1 MANFKNIDVESWDP
15 ALLFM
20 PPEEKEEEKEEE
32 IVDEGNNEIEGVT
45 VAPGTTEPTSP
56 NIETAVDVG
65 DATVAAIEPSDDADK
80 AQANIQKSIVA
91 INKIQNQRGNV
102 VEPSG
107 EDQFMDFINLKKTD
121 PNLTVSD
128 YVDQEYTAS
137 LLEAENEKTQQEANA
152 IALEHVESNLPNNE
166 AVDFNDQDSLDNFVQ
181 KTFDNMF
188 ENDAALKEIVE
199 TIKQENQGI
208 LDEKL
213 LLLQE
218 ELTKYKTY
226 SFPKNYF
233 ESISAALSG
242 RTRPTVD
249 FDEVGFVFTPDVDG
263 VSAEDRIEQLNEEY
277 QTFVNDLIINDP
289 RFQQRIDF
297 LEKGLENAMKPL
309 VTQAN
314 EKAAAE
320 ALEKS
325 KANLRLKRYK
335 AELFGAEPDSI
346 DNLGFGINSV
356 AIVQYLSGSDP
367 DSWVRGLE
375 RFFGYNPYEISDTI
389 VSGLETLSTDK
400 FTQSV
405 LMQDFA
411 RDMDYYNSFT
421 HEGDADT
428 WNNRENKI
436 QHGKANNTYNLYSRK
451 HLLADGDNSLVWYN
465 EKTGEWKP
473 VISNYLEYNEETGE
487 YSMPL
492 YQNPILPGRDNANLK
507 SMTTGYALKQAEKKG
522 FKILK
527 FGEARK
533 LIARDLNKKQ
543 TRILDRAVEL
553 MNKEAEKGLF
563 TQEKFTDFLSNIAS
577 GNIAD
582 AIRYLP
588 KVVLKQVPYMA
599 ANFFSAGLYT
609 MISEG
614 GNIGFDIAQ
623 QRAARALGKEP
634 EKLTGE
640 ELLAWI
646 EANPDEF
653 DTALTGG
660 MTAGG
665 AIAGLER
672 AGIGY
677 IIKSARF
684 GMSAFTQLI
693 KGNIKKALSQSRKV
707 AGNNLKAGFN
717 EALTEGSQTGV
728 EQLALGKF
736 NAMEYVES
744 MGEGFLGGVLLPGLG
759 SVTASTINQVVAV
772 AKNTQLNIRDPKL
785 YKKVNDLFETSRIQ
799 LDNDLKDG
807 TIDEDFYEKQL
818 QKLSNDRNTLLKIP
832 SYFSAE
838 AKSEVFDIYQ
848 ELNNLNQ
855 ELNQMDGDLG
865 LGLTIREEMKVL
877 NDRLAE
883 IMSQEG
889 LNRQISSLNGLVNQ
903 DGNVTMQAF
912 DTKAEADAFIDQ
924 QNETG
929 NWDSKAS
936 KDGAGV
942 ILQNKSTGEQL
953 IIVDKESA
961 AEVRDIA
968 VADHEFLHA
977 LIFQTVKDN
986 PKAQTAMGKSLLNIL
1001 DKMDKDGRMTGLLKE
1016 RYQFYKGQPIE
1027 QQYEEALTFFA
1038 DAIINEEINVDDGI
1052 IDKIGRVIRNL
1063 LQSLPFVNINFK
1075 SDRDVYNFVKDYALR
1090 RRAGK
1095 GLNAAQK
1102 RMLNRAATVGD
1113 QLGQGVSTQIT
1124 DMIESQGG
1132 NLNKALSS
1140 QSGRTAQDLM
1150 LQYQQEGADMD
1161 IDLTQDLIN
1170 QYYNLGLKA
1179 MGYSKE
1185 AGDIQVQDALNF
1197 LNSQFPSVA
1206 KNYTEINAET
1216 GRPQSLSNYIT
1227 RTIGPRGKGFFKT
1240 EIERK
1245 QRTISKEK
1253 LEDKGRQIVD
1263 TDQQVDF
1270 DQRAREDRGR
1280 AKVYP
1285 SSIKVIENNITG
1297 EIRTEQTANI
1307 KDDINRAI
1315 ASGKT
1320 NPKQVAQTIV
1330 EKTKSKEYRAPIKKA
1345 LGRWNSEQ
1353 YNNNIDRLINKAFIK
1368 TLPIAQIKRRFGKL
1382 FNIKE
1387 IDRVPTVKVENG
1399 KRTDFK
1405 KPVYL
1410 IPEVTPQKI
1419 DEIKDY
1425 FKSTEKRHQ
1434 SLMSLIAEGVAVE
1447 QMEEI
1452 KNDTEF
1458 MNDLQGRLE
1467 IKGSNLTADQ
1477 FMDEVIFNL
1486 DKRNLEDKSFDVA
1499 KASNRKT
1506 KVQKITGEPKIDL
1519 SSGSYETNIDKITTA
1534 LNNVEGVPLVPV
1546 TRVEKGQEDKFGVM
1560 YEWTAVIPN
1569 AEGEIDYEGAKTYG
1583 EARNEMVIDLIESF
1597 PPKDRPM
1604 VRQLIYD
1611 MSINQLIVSGE
1622 GGSIKSNRLGNLA
1635 LYGSKSEFNKAIP
1648 KYPNVKNKKGEDIT
1662 TPIIKR
1668 TKYTDGSKKIT
1679 DKIWKTITSENFQA
1693 EQDRK
1698 IPTLFKLIDGLN
1710 KLKGNK
1716 NFPWFIKAL
1725 TASVSNSQKHP
1736 FRHLMPLRNVQIDPT
1751 TGKPFNET
1759 YREEHSF
1766 VANNLGKLI
1775 EYGILSNQLPIV
1787 KDIIEASASQAAI
1800 TEATDNKL
1808 PKSKTSAM
1816 GALFSKIIDGIV
1828 KGERQSAFQGIVSFS
1843 RYMEDGLLN
1852 IGEFWNLKENK
1863 LLVDVLGFDLK
1874 GINNNVDSR
1883 NERTNLINKV
1893 LEDKL
1898 TVPKAQAEL
1907 KAANKVN
1914 AKSSKRVKLNKENLF
1929 DLINE
1934 DGTTEASIEAMS
1946 NADKAAV
1953 QGRKIDKPTKG
1964 ISVFDFDDT
1973 LAFSNSKVIVNKPDG
1988 TTEKITPA
1996 EFAQQS
2002 EVLEREGAT
2011 FDFKEFNKVVKGRK
2025 GPLAD
2030 LALKRQNKFGSG
2042 DIFVLTARPQASAKS
2057 IQKFLKGIGLDI
2069 PLKNITGLENG
2080 SPQAKALW
2088 ILDKAAKG
2096 YNDFYFADDSLANVQ
2111 AVKNIL
2117 DQIDVKS
2124 DVQIAKQSKR
2134 ERIDKD
2140 FNVIIEQQS
2149 GKEWYKTYSR
2159 ARAKVQGARANR
2171 FEFFIPPSAEDFM
2184 GLMYKLLPK
2193 GKDGDRALKWIQD
2206 HLVDPYNKAEQE
2218 IISAQI
2224 SVAND
2229 FNEIR
2234 NSIDNI
2240 PDNLNDQAG
2249 YSNFTFSQALRV
2261 YIWNMQGMDIPGLS
2275 QRDKNAL
2282 VKLIE
2287 DNADMKV
2294 FAEKIAFIQKD
2305 KGYPA
2310 PTNNWVG
2317 GSITGDIIS
2326 SIQKVY
2332 RKEAL
2337 QEWQENV
2344 DIIFSEKNMNK
2355 LEAIYGSNFV
2365 AALKN
2370 ILGRMKRGSN
2380 RPLSDSKQVEN
2391 VMDWLNNSV
2400 GTIMFLNRKSA
2411 LLQLISNVNFINWSD
2426 NNIVAAGKA
2435 FANQKQYWKDVMYL
2449 MNSDYLVQR
2458 RNGMKIN
2465 VAESEIAEASKKGG
2479 MKGVIA
2485 YLLNKGF
2492 IFTRVA
2498 DSLAIATGGATF
2510 YRNRVNSLQK
2520 QVNINTGKLYTK
2532 AEAEAKA
2539 FEDFYKISEE
2549 SQQSSRADRISMQQ
2563 ASGLGRLVLN
2573 FANTPMQYARIMKK
2587 AILDL
2592 KAGRGDWKTNLSK
2605 VLYYGIVQNL
2615 IFSAMQA
2622 AIFTLLFDEEEE
2634 KKDRTMSDKVENIGF
2649 SMVSSLLR
2657 GLGYGGALVDTVIAV
2672 GREINVQRQKK
2683 SPDYKE
2689 AVWNVFDFSPAIDS
2703 KVRKLRS
2710 AADTF
2715 KFNRKEIARRG
2726 FNLENPA
2733 YLALG
2738 QVVSATLNIPLDRA
2752 LRMVMTAKQA
2762 IDSDTY
2768 LWQRVALVLGYT
2780 SWQVGLP
2787 YWGTTST
2794 IANEEKEDEEIQR
2807 KYDNDTRKLKTQGFK
2822 RVPMTRGKP
2831 AGELG
2836 EDYIAV
2842 TRPTGK
2848 VEYWLMPKK

>member
-1 MANFKNIDVESWDP
+1 MSLDFKNINVDPESWDP
-15 ALLFM
+15 ALLFTT
-20 PPEEKEEEKEEE
+20 PPKEEKEEEEEIDEGNVQIGPTALAPGTITPTENNIETNVTAGNTNVTTVSAGDSDPEGDAALQRQLLNIAKMSEQVPEPTEEEEAARDFLTFIGKGLQSMEAVGELAEAAYIEEE
-32 IVDEGNNEIEGVT
+32 IKSQAKRDAADQIE
-45 VAPGTTEPTSP
+45 
-56 NIETAVDVG
+56 
-65 DATVAAIEPSDDADK
+65 
-80 AQANIQKSIVA
+80 
-91 INKIQNQRGNV
+91 
-102 VEPSG
+102 
-107 EDQFMDFINLKKTD
+107 L
-121 PNLTVSD
+121 
-128 YVDQEYTAS
+128 
-137 LLEAENEKTQQEANA
+137 
-152 IALEHVESNLPNNE
+152 NLPDGE
-166 AVDFNDQDSLDNFVQ
+166 PFNFADQDQLDKFVQ
-181 KTFDNMF
+181 KTFDDLF
-188 ENDAALKEIVE
+188 KKDKEIAQIQR
-199 TIKQENQGI
+199 TILEENK
-208 LDEKL
+208 EL
-213 LLLQE
+213 LAAKEE
-218 ELTKYKTY
+218 ELKSALSKYTTY
-226 SFPKNYF
+226 VFPENYF
-233 ESISAALSG
+233 SSLSRPFLGIDIESPEM
-242 RTRPTVD
+242 T
-249 FDEVGFVFTPDVDG
+249 FTPDQDK
-263 VSAEDRIEQLNEEY
+263 IEKEVLLLNEQY
-277 QTFVNDLIINDP
+277 AAFVNDLILNDP
-289 RFQQRIDF
+289 RFIDRIGYIEGGIAAS
-297 LEKGLENAMKPL
+297 LNPL
-309 VTQAN
+309 IEDAQKKQAI
-314 EKAAAE
+314 
-320 ALEKS
+320 
-325 KANLRLKRYK
+325 ANVRVKRWE
-335 AELFGAEPDSI
+335 AELFGAERGSI
-346 DNLGFGINSV
+346 DDLGFGLNTV
-356 AIVQYLSGSDP
+356 AILNFVSGSDP
-367 DSWVRGLE
+367 DSWVRGIEKL
-375 RFFGYNPYEISDTI
+375 FGFEPFEISDSFY
-389 VSGLETLSTDK
+389 SGLQQLNLDKTSQSLIMNEFQKDYNRLKYMYEGDPRMKLRDGSRLNYLPEGANSWIWVNRKGTAQGQRGHQKKEFNWFPAVFNMHPNGKYIYNHPATALGSTIHPTK
-400 FTQSV
+400 NGANKYAREQGWE
-405 LMQDFA
+405 LMQ
-411 RDMDYYNSFT
+411 
-421 HEGDADT
+421 
-428 WNNRENKI
+428 
-436 QHGKANNTYNLYSRK
+436 
-451 HLLADGDNSLVWYN
+451 
-465 EKTGEWKP
+465 WK
-473 VISNYLEYNEETGE
+473 
-487 YSMPL
+487 
-492 YQNPILPGRDNANLK
+492 D
-507 SMTTGYALKQAEKKG
+507 AEKLIIKDLDD
-522 FKILK
+522 KQK
-527 FGEARK
+527 F
-533 LIARDLNKKQ
+533 
-543 TRILDRAVEL
+543 ILDRHIQL
-553 MNKEAEKGLF
+553 MDREYENGLF
-563 TQEKFTDFLSNIAS
+563 EEEQFTDFLDNILK

-582 AIRYLP
+582 ALRFLP

-599 ANFFSAGLYT
+599 ANYFTAGLYT
-609 MISEG
+609 MALEG
-614 GNIGFDIAQ
+614 GELGFDIAANA
-623 QRAARALGKEP
+623 AAREYGVEP
-634 EKLTGE
+634 NDLTGQQILDWINNNE
-640 ELLAWI
+640 QAYDDALAKG
-646 EANPDEF
+646 
-653 DTALTGG
+653 L
-660 MTAGG
+660 TAGG

-677 IIKSARF
+677 MIKSSKF
-684 GMSAFTQLI
+684 GIGAFSQLL
-693 KGNIKKALSQSRKV
+693 KGNLKKALVQGRSMFTQNIKS
-707 AGNNLKAGFN
+707 GLN
-717 EALTEGSQTGV
+717 ESFTEGLQTGV
-728 EQLALGKF
+728 EQLTLGRF
-736 NAMEYVES
+736 NALEYVNA
-744 MGEGFLGGVLLPGLG
+744 MGEGFLGGVMLPGLG
-759 SVTASTINQVVAV
+759 SITAATTQQVVELAQ
-772 AKNTQLNIRDPKL
+772 NTRLNIKDPEL
-785 YKKVNDLFETSRIQ
+785 YNKVKIVFENGRKK
-799 LDNDLKDG
+799 LDNDYKDG
-807 TIDEDFYEKQL
+807 LIDDSQYEERLK
-818 QKLSNDRNTLLKIP
+818 KLSNDRNTLLKIP
-832 SYFSAE
+832 THFDVE
-838 AKSEVFDIYQ
+838 AKQ
-848 ELNNLNQ
+848 ETFKIIQEISNLRT
-855 ELNQMDGDLG
+855 ELEQIGDKEG
-865 LGLTIREEMKVL
+865 LGKPIAQDIVKL
-877 NDRLAE
+877 NERLAE
-883 IMSQEG
+883 IFTEQG
-889 LNRQISSLNGLVNQ
+889 LNKQIQSIEVEVNA
-903 DGNVTMQAF
+903 DGNVSMQTF
-912 DTKAEADAFIDQ
+912 NTKTEADAFIDQ
-924 QNETG
+924 VNESG

-936 KDGAGV
+936 KDGSGT
-942 ILQNKSTGEQL
+942 ILQNKQTGEQL
-953 IIVDKESA
+953 IIINKETA

-977 LIFQTVKDN
+977 LMFQTVKDN
-986 PKAQTAMGKSLLNIL
+986 PAAATAIGKSLLGYL
-1001 DKMDKDGRMTGLLKE
+1001 EKMDKNGQMTELLQE
-1016 RYQFYKGQPIE
+1016 RYKEYKGLPVE
-1027 QQYEEALTFFA
+1027 QQYEEALNFFA
-1038 DAIINEEINVDDGI
+1038 DAIINEEIQVNDGI
-1052 IDKIGRVIRNL
+1052 IEKIGRVIRNL
-1063 LQSLPFVNINFK
+1063 LQKLPFVNISFK
-1075 SDRDVYNFVKDYALR
+1075 NNKDVYNFVKDYALR

-1095 GLNAAQK
+1095 GLNAAQR
-1102 RMLNRAATVGD
+1102 RMLTRAVNVGD
-1113 QLGQGVSTQIT
+1113 NLGQGVSSQVA
-1124 DMIESQGG
+1124 DMIENQAG
-1132 NLNKALSS
+1132 NLDQAL
-1140 QSGRTAQDLM
+1140 QSKSKRTAQDLM

-1179 MGYSKE
+1179 MGYSRE

-1197 LNSQFPSVA
+1197 LNSEFPSIA
-1206 KNYTEINAET
+1206 RNFSPDS
-1216 GRPQSLSNYIT
+1216 GSLSNYI
-1227 RTIGPRGKGFFKT
+1227 RNTIGQRGKGFFKA

-1245 QRTISKEK
+1245 KRTISKEK

-1263 TDQQVDF
+1263 TDQQADF
-1270 DQRAREDRGR
+1270 DQRAKEDRGR

-1297 EIRTEQTANI
+1297 EIRAEQTTNI

-1387 IDRVPTVKVENG
+1387 IDRVATVKVENG

-1410 IPEVTPQKI
+1410 IPEVTSEKI
-1419 DEIKDY
+1419 NEIKDY
-1425 FKSTEKRHQ
+1425 FKAGEKRHQ
-1434 SLMSLIAEGVAVE
+1434 SLMSLIAEGIAVE
-1447 QMEEI
+1447 QMQEI
-1452 KNDTEF
+1452 KSDRDF

-1477 FMDEVIFNL
+1477 FINEVIFNL

-1499 KASNRKT
+1499 KASTRKS
-1506 KVQKITGEPKIDL
+1506 KVQRITGKPKVDL
-1519 SSGSYETNIDKITTA
+1519 SKGSYETNMDKIDAA
-1534 LNNVEGVPLVPV
+1534 LNNIKGVDKVPV
-1546 TRVEKGQEDKFGVM
+1546 LKTEKGKDDKYGVM
-1560 YEWTAVIPN
+1560 YNWDAIIP
-1569 AEGEIDYEGAKTYG
+1569 GQDISYG
-1583 EARNEMVIDLIESF
+1583 QARNEMVIDLIESF
-1597 PPKDRPM
+1597 PPKDRAM
-1604 VRQLIYD
+1604 VRQIIKD
-1611 MSINQLIVSGE
+1611 MSLNQSVVSGKAGQIE
-1622 GGSIKSNRLGNLA
+1622 GARLGNLG
-1635 LYGSKSEFNKAIP
+1635 LYGNESIFDENIP
-1648 KYPNVKNKKGEDIT
+1648 SYPMTDNST
-1662 TPIIKR
+1662 AIIKR
-1668 TKYTDGSKKIT
+1668 QKYTSKDGFISDKK
-1679 DKIWKTITSENFQA
+1679 WETIKSQEFQA

-1698 IPTLFKLIDGLN
+1698 IPILFKIIDGLN
-1710 KLKGNK
+1710 NLKNNK
-1716 NFPWFIKAL
+1716 NFPWFIKAI
-1725 TASVSNSQKHP
+1725 TASVANTQAHP
-1736 FRHLMPLRNVQIDPT
+1736 FRHLMPLRNVQIDPKT
-1751 TGKPFNET
+1751 NKPFKEP

-1787 KDIIEASASQAAI
+1787 KDIIKASASQAAI
-1800 TEATDNKL
+1800 TVADDNKI
-1808 PKSKTSAM
+1808 PANKSKAM
-1816 GALFSKIIDGIV
+1816 GSLFSTIIDGII
-1828 KGERQSAFQGIVSFS
+1828 KGETMPALQGVVSFA
-1843 RYMEDGLLN
+1843 RYMEDGLID
-1852 IGEFWNLKENK
+1852 IGEFYNLKNKK
-1863 LLVDVLGFDLK
+1863 LLVDVLGFELK
-1874 GINNNVDSR
+1874 GINNNVDAINAR
-1883 NERTNLINKV
+1883 KNLLNKV
-1893 LEDKL
+1893 AEDRL
-1898 TVPKAQAEL
+1898 TIPKAKAEL

-1929 DLINE
+1929 NLINE

-1946 NADKAAV
+1946 NADKAMV
-1953 QGRKIDKPTKG
+1953 EGRKINKPTKG

-1973 LAFSNSKVIVNKPDG
+1973 LAFSNSKVIVTIGNK
-1988 TTEKITPA
+1988 TFKITPA

-2002 EVLEREGAT
+2002 EVLEKEGAT

-2042 DIFVLTARPQASAKS
+2042 DIFVLTARPQASARS

-2124 DVQIAKQSKR
+2124 DVQIAKQSRR
-2134 ERIDKD
+2134 EKIDKD
-2140 FNVIIEQQS
+2140 FNIIIEQQS
-2149 GKEWYKTYSR
+2149 GKEWYKTYSK

-2193 GKDGDRALKWIQD
+2193 GENGNRALKWIQD

-2282 VKLIE
+2282 IKLIE

-2310 PTNNWVG
+2310 PTADWVG

-2435 FANQKQYWKDVMYL
+2435 FANQPQYWKDVMYL

-2479 MKGVIA
+2479 MKGVVA

-2492 IFTRVA
+2492 IFTRIA

-2520 QVNINTGKLYTK
+2520 QVNINTGKLYTQ

-2539 FEDFYKISEE
+2539 FDDFYKISEE

-2587 AILDL
+2587 AVLDL

-2649 SMVSSLLR
+2649 SMISSLLR
-2657 GLGYGGALVDTVIAV
+2657 GLGYGGALVDTIISV
-2672 GREINVQRQKK
+2672 GREIDVQRQKK
-2683 SPDYKE
+2683 SPDFKE

-2715 KFNRKEIARRG
+2715 KFNRKQIARRG

-2752 LRMVMTAKQA
+2752 LRMVMTAKQV
-2762 IDSDTY
+2762 IDNDTY
-2768 LWQRVALVLGYT
+2768 LWQRVALVLGYS

-2787 YWGTTST
+2787 YWGTTTT
-2794 IANEEKEDEEIQR
+2794 IANEEKEDEEIQQ
-2807 KYDNDTRKLKTQGFK
+2807 KYDNDTRKLRAQGFK
-2822 RVPMTRGKP
+2822 RIPMTKGGKPRGKP
-2831 AGELG
+2831 SGVLG

-2842 TRPTGK
+2842 TRPSGQI
-2848 VEYWLMPKK
+2848 EYWLMPKN

>member
-1 MANFKNIDVESWDP
+1 MSLDFKNINVDPESWDP
-15 ALLFM
+15 ALLFTT
-20 PPEEKEEEKEEE
+20 PPKEEKEEEEEIDEGNVQIGPTALAPGTITPTENNIETNVTAGNTNVTTVSAGDSDPEGDAALQRQLLNIAKMSEQVPEPTEEEEAARDFLTFIGKGLQSMEAVGELAEAAYIEEE
-32 IVDEGNNEIEGVT
+32 IKSQAKRDAADQIE
-45 VAPGTTEPTSP
+45 
-56 NIETAVDVG
+56 
-65 DATVAAIEPSDDADK
+65 
-80 AQANIQKSIVA
+80 
-91 INKIQNQRGNV
+91 
-102 VEPSG
+102 
-107 EDQFMDFINLKKTD
+107 L
-121 PNLTVSD
+121 
-128 YVDQEYTAS
+128 
-137 LLEAENEKTQQEANA
+137 
-152 IALEHVESNLPNNE
+152 NLPDGE
-166 AVDFNDQDSLDNFVQ
+166 PFNFADQDQLDKFVQ
-181 KTFDNMF
+181 KTFDDLF
-188 ENDAALKEIVE
+188 KKDKEIAQIQR
-199 TIKQENQGI
+199 TILEENK
-208 LDEKL
+208 EL
-213 LLLQE
+213 LAAKEE
-218 ELTKYKTY
+218 ELKSALSKYTTY
-226 SFPKNYF
+226 VFPENYF
-233 ESISAALSG
+233 SSLSRPFLGIDIESPEM
-242 RTRPTVD
+242 T
-249 FDEVGFVFTPDVDG
+249 FTPDQDK
-263 VSAEDRIEQLNEEY
+263 IEKEVLLLNEQY
-277 QTFVNDLIINDP
+277 AAFVNDLILNDP
-289 RFQQRIDF
+289 RFIDRIGYIEGGIAAS
-297 LEKGLENAMKPL
+297 LNPL
-309 VTQAN
+309 IEDAQKKQAI
-314 EKAAAE
+314 
-320 ALEKS
+320 
-325 KANLRLKRYK
+325 ANVRVKRWE
-335 AELFGAEPDSI
+335 AELFGAERGSI
-346 DNLGFGINSV
+346 DDLGFGLNTV
-356 AIVQYLSGSDP
+356 AILNFVSGSDP
-367 DSWVRGLE
+367 DSWVRGIEKL
-375 RFFGYNPYEISDTI
+375 FGFEPFEISDSFY
-389 VSGLETLSTDK
+389 SGLQQLNLDKTSQSLIMNEFQKDYNRLKYMYEGDPRMKLRDGSRLNYLPEGANSWIWVNRKGTAQGQRGHQKKEFNWFPAVFNMHPNGKYIYNHPATALGSTIHPTK
-400 FTQSV
+400 NGANKYAREQGWE
-405 LMQDFA
+405 LMQ
-411 RDMDYYNSFT
+411 
-421 HEGDADT
+421 
-428 WNNRENKI
+428 
-436 QHGKANNTYNLYSRK
+436 
-451 HLLADGDNSLVWYN
+451 
-465 EKTGEWKP
+465 WK
-473 VISNYLEYNEETGE
+473 
-487 YSMPL
+487 
-492 YQNPILPGRDNANLK
+492 D
-507 SMTTGYALKQAEKKG
+507 AEKLIIKDLDD
-522 FKILK
+522 KQK
-527 FGEARK
+527 F
-533 LIARDLNKKQ
+533 
-543 TRILDRAVEL
+543 ILDRHIQL
-553 MNKEAEKGLF
+553 MDREYENGLF
-563 TQEKFTDFLSNIAS
+563 EEEQFTDFLDNILK

-582 AIRYLP
+582 ALRFLP

-599 ANFFSAGLYT
+599 ANYFTAGLYT
-609 MISEG
+609 MALEG
-614 GNIGFDIAQ
+614 GELGFDIAANA
-623 QRAARALGKEP
+623 AAREYGVEP
-634 EKLTGE
+634 NDLTGQQILDWINNNE
-640 ELLAWI
+640 QAYDDALAKG
-646 EANPDEF
+646 
-653 DTALTGG
+653 L
-660 MTAGG
+660 TAGG

-677 IIKSARF
+677 MIKSSKF
-684 GMSAFTQLI
+684 GIGAFSQLL
-693 KGNIKKALSQSRKV
+693 KGNLKKALVQGRSMFTQNIKS
-707 AGNNLKAGFN
+707 GLN
-717 EALTEGSQTGV
+717 ESFTEGLQTGV
-728 EQLALGKF
+728 EQLTLGRF
-736 NAMEYVES
+736 NALEYVNA
-744 MGEGFLGGVLLPGLG
+744 MGEGFLGGVMLPGLG
-759 SVTASTINQVVAV
+759 SITAATTQQVVELAQ
-772 AKNTQLNIRDPKL
+772 NTRLNIKDPEL
-785 YKKVNDLFETSRIQ
+785 YNKVKIVFENGRKK
-799 LDNDLKDG
+799 LDNDYKDG
-807 TIDEDFYEKQL
+807 LIDDSQYEERLK
-818 QKLSNDRNTLLKIP
+818 KLSNDRNTLLKIP
-832 SYFSAE
+832 THFDVE
-838 AKSEVFDIYQ
+838 AKQ
-848 ELNNLNQ
+848 ETFKIIQEISNLRT
-855 ELNQMDGDLG
+855 ELEQIGDKEG
-865 LGLTIREEMKVL
+865 LGKPIAQDIVKL
-877 NDRLAE
+877 NERLAE
-883 IMSQEG
+883 IFTEQG
-889 LNRQISSLNGLVNQ
+889 LNKQIQSIEVEVNA
-903 DGNVTMQAF
+903 DGNVSMQTF
-912 DTKAEADAFIDQ
+912 NTKTEADAFIDQ
-924 QNETG
+924 VNESG

-936 KDGAGV
+936 KDGSGT
-942 ILQNKSTGEQL
+942 ILQNKQTGEQL
-953 IIVDKESA
+953 IIINKETA

-977 LIFQTVKDN
+977 LMFQTVKDN
-986 PKAQTAMGKSLLNIL
+986 PAAATAIGKSLLGYL
-1001 DKMDKDGRMTGLLKE
+1001 EKMDKNGQMTELLQE
-1016 RYQFYKGQPIE
+1016 RYKEYKGLPVE
-1027 QQYEEALTFFA
+1027 QQYEEALNFFA
-1038 DAIINEEINVDDGI
+1038 DAIINEEIQVNDGI
-1052 IDKIGRVIRNL
+1052 IEKIGRVIRNL
-1063 LQSLPFVNINFK
+1063 LQKLPFVNISFK
-1075 SDRDVYNFVKDYALR
+1075 NNKDVYNFVKDYALR

-1095 GLNAAQK
+1095 GLNAAQR
-1102 RMLNRAATVGD
+1102 RMLTRAVNVGD
-1113 QLGQGVSTQIT
+1113 NLGQGVSSQVA
-1124 DMIESQGG
+1124 DMIENQAG
-1132 NLNKALSS
+1132 NLDQAL
-1140 QSGRTAQDLM
+1140 QSKSKRTAQDLM

-1179 MGYSKE
+1179 MGYSRE

-1197 LNSQFPSVA
+1197 LNSEFPSIA
-1206 KNYTEINAET
+1206 RNFSPDS
-1216 GRPQSLSNYIT
+1216 GSLSNYI
-1227 RTIGPRGKGFFKT
+1227 RNTIGQRGKGFFKA

-1245 QRTISKEK
+1245 KRTISKEK

-1263 TDQQVDF
+1263 TDQQADF
-1270 DQRAREDRGR
+1270 DQRAKEDRGR

-1285 SSIKVIENNITG
+1285 SSIKVIENNVTG
-1297 EIRTEQTANI
+1297 EIRAEQTTNI

-1387 IDRVPTVKVENG
+1387 IDRVATVKVENG

-1410 IPEVTPQKI
+1410 IPEVTSEKI
-1419 DEIKDY
+1419 NEIKDY
-1425 FKSTEKRHQ
+1425 FKAGEKRHQ
-1434 SLMSLIAEGVAVE
+1434 SLMSLIAEGIAVE
-1447 QMEEI
+1447 QMQEI
-1452 KNDTEF
+1452 KSDRDF

-1477 FMDEVIFNL
+1477 FINEVIFNL

-1499 KASNRKT
+1499 KASTRKS
-1506 KVQKITGEPKIDL
+1506 KVQRITGKPKVDL
-1519 SSGSYETNIDKITTA
+1519 SKGSYETNMDKIDAA
-1534 LNNVEGVPLVPV
+1534 LNNIKGVDKVPV
-1546 TRVEKGQEDKFGVM
+1546 LKTEKGKDDKYGVM
-1560 YEWTAVIPN
+1560 YNWDAIIP
-1569 AEGEIDYEGAKTYG
+1569 GQDISYG
-1583 EARNEMVIDLIESF
+1583 QARNEMVIDLIESF
-1597 PPKDRPM
+1597 PPKDRAM
-1604 VRQLIYD
+1604 VRQIIKD
-1611 MSINQLIVSGE
+1611 MSLNQSVVSGKAGQIE
-1622 GGSIKSNRLGNLA
+1622 GARLGNLG
-1635 LYGSKSEFNKAIP
+1635 LYGNESIFDENIP
-1648 KYPNVKNKKGEDIT
+1648 SYPMTDNST
-1662 TPIIKR
+1662 AIIKR
-1668 TKYTDGSKKIT
+1668 QKYTSKDGFISDKK
-1679 DKIWKTITSENFQA
+1679 WETIKSQEFQA

-1698 IPTLFKLIDGLN
+1698 IPILFKIIDGLN
-1710 KLKGNK
+1710 NLKNNK
-1716 NFPWFIKAL
+1716 NFPWFIKAI
-1725 TASVSNSQKHP
+1725 TASVANTQAHP
-1736 FRHLMPLRNVQIDPT
+1736 FRHLMPLRNVQIDPKT
-1751 TGKPFNET
+1751 NKPFKEP

-1787 KDIIEASASQAAI
+1787 KDIIKASASQAAI
-1800 TEATDNKL
+1800 TVADDNKI
-1808 PKSKTSAM
+1808 PANKSKAM
-1816 GALFSKIIDGIV
+1816 GSLFSTIIDGII
-1828 KGERQSAFQGIVSFS
+1828 KGETMPALQGVVSFA
-1843 RYMEDGLLN
+1843 RYMEDGLID
-1852 IGEFWNLKENK
+1852 IGEFYNLKNKK
-1863 LLVDVLGFDLK
+1863 LLVDVLGFELK
-1874 GINNNVDSR
+1874 GINNNVDAINAR
-1883 NERTNLINKV
+1883 KNLLNKV
-1893 LEDKL
+1893 AEDRL
-1898 TVPKAQAEL
+1898 TIPKAKAEL

-1929 DLINE
+1929 NLINE

-1946 NADKAAV
+1946 NADKAMV
-1953 QGRKIDKPTKG
+1953 EGRKINKPTKG

-1973 LAFSNSKVIVNKPDG
+1973 LAFSNSKVIVTIGNK
-1988 TTEKITPA
+1988 TFKITPA

-2002 EVLEREGAT
+2002 EVLEKEGAT

-2042 DIFVLTARPQASAKS
+2042 DIFVLTARPQASARS

-2124 DVQIAKQSKR
+2124 DVQIAKQSRR
-2134 ERIDKD
+2134 EKIDKD
-2140 FNVIIEQQS
+2140 FNIIIEQQS
-2149 GKEWYKTYSR
+2149 GKEWYKTYSK

-2193 GKDGDRALKWIQD
+2193 GENGNRALKWIQD

-2282 VKLIE
+2282 IKLIE

-2310 PTNNWVG
+2310 PTADWVG

-2435 FANQKQYWKDVMYL
+2435 FANQPQYWKDVMYL

-2479 MKGVIA
+2479 MKGVVA

-2492 IFTRVA
+2492 IFTRIA

-2520 QVNINTGKLYTK
+2520 QVNINTGKLYTQ

-2539 FEDFYKISEE
+2539 FDDFYKISEE

-2587 AILDL
+2587 AVLDL

-2649 SMVSSLLR
+2649 SMISSLLR
-2657 GLGYGGALVDTVIAV
+2657 GLGYGGALVDTIISV
-2672 GREINVQRQKK
+2672 GREIDVQRQKK
-2683 SPDYKE
+2683 SPDFKE

-2715 KFNRKEIARRG
+2715 KFNRKQIARRG

-2752 LRMVMTAKQA
+2752 LRMVMTAKQV
-2762 IDSDTY
+2762 IDNDTY
-2768 LWQRVALVLGYT
+2768 LWQRVALVLGYS

-2787 YWGTTST
+2787 YWGTTTT
-2794 IANEEKEDEEIQR
+2794 IANEEKEDEEIQQ
-2807 KYDNDTRKLKTQGFK
+2807 KYDNDTRKLRAQGFK
-2822 RVPMTRGKP
+2822 RIPMTKGGKPRGKP
-2831 AGELG
+2831 SGVLG

-2842 TRPTGK
+2842 TRPSGQI
-2848 VEYWLMPKK
+2848 EYWLMPKN

>member
-1 MANFKNIDVESWDP
+1 MANFKNINVESWDP

-20 PPEEKEEEKEEE
+20 PPEEKEEEEEE
-32 IVDEGNNEIEGVT
+32 IIDEGNNEIEGVA

-56 NIETAVDVG
+56 NIETSVNIG
-65 DATVAAIEPSDDADK
+65 NSTVTASEPTDDSNV
-80 AQANIQKSIVA
+80 AQADIQKNIVA
-91 INKIQNQRGNV
+91 INKIQNQKGNI
-102 VEPSG
+102 VEPS
-107 EDQFMDFINLKKTD
+107 EENQFMDFIRLKNTD
-121 PNLTVSD
+121 PNLTIEE
-128 YVDQEYTAS
+128 YVDNEYTAS

-152 IALEHVESNLPNNE
+152 IALEHVESNLPDNE
-166 AVDFNDQDSLDNFVQ
+166 AVDFNDQDALDNFVQ

-188 ENDAALKEIVE
+188 ENDEALKEIVK

-213 LLLQE
+213 LNLQE
-218 ELTKYKTY
+218 ELKKYK
-226 SFPKNYF
+226 SFAFPKNYF
-233 ESISAALSG
+233 EAVSATMSG

-249 FDEVGFVFTPDVDG
+249 FDETGVVITPDVDG
-263 VSAEDRIEQLNEEY
+263 VSAEERIEQLNNEY
-277 QTFVNDLIINDP
+277 STFVNDLIINDP
-289 RFQQRIDF
+289 RFEQRIDF
-297 LEKGLENAMKPL
+297 LEKGLDNALNPL

-314 EKAAAE
+314 EKAAEE

-325 KANLRLKRYK
+325 RSNLRLKRYK

-346 DNLGFGINSV
+346 DNLGFGVNSV
-356 AIVQYLSGSDP
+356 AIVQFLSGSDP
-367 DSWVRGLE
+367 NSWVRGLE
-375 RFFGYNPYEISDTI
+375 RFFGYNPYEVSDTI

-405 LMQDFA
+405 LMEDFA

-421 HEGDADT
+421 HEGDAET
-428 WNNRENKI
+428 WNNRGQKI
-436 QHGKANNTYNLYSRK
+436 THGKSNNTYNLNSRK
-451 HLLADGDNSLVWYN
+451 HHLPDGENSLVWYN
-465 EKTGEWKP
+465 EETGEWKP

-487 YSMPL
+487 YSAPL
-492 YQNPILPGRDNANLK
+492 YSNPLMRGRDSANLK
-507 SMTTGYALKQAEKKG
+507 AMTTGYALKEAEKKG
-522 FKILK
+522 FKLLK

-533 LIARDLNKKQ
+533 FIARDLNKKQ

-553 MNKEAEKGLF
+553 MDKEAEKGVF
-563 TQEKFTDFLSNIAS
+563 TQEKFTDFLSNVAS
-577 GNIAD
+577 GNIAE
-582 AIRYLP
+582 AVRYLP

-609 MISEG
+609 MVSEG

-623 QRAARALGKEP
+623 QRAASALGKDP
-634 EKLTGE
+634 SKVTGQ
-640 ELLAWI
+640 ELLDWI
-646 EANPDEF
+646 EANPEEF

-677 IIKSARF
+677 IIKSAKF

-693 KGNIKKALSQSRKV
+693 KGNIKKALGQSKKV
-707 AGNNLKAGFN
+707 LGNNLKAGFN

-772 AKNTQLNIRDPKL
+772 AKNTKLNIRDPKL

-807 TIDEDFYEKQL
+807 TIDEDVYEKRL

-832 SYFSAE
+832 SYFSAD
-838 AKSEVFDIYQ
+838 AKSETFDIYQ
-848 ELNNLNQ
+848 ELSNLNK
-855 ELNQMDGDLG
+855 ELEQMDGDLG
-865 LGLTIREEMKVL
+865 LGLTIREEMKSL
-877 NDRLAE
+877 NERLSE

-889 LNRQISSLNGLVNQ
+889 LNRQISSLNGLVNE

-912 DTKAEADAFIDQ
+912 DTKAEADAFLDQ

-942 ILQNKSTGEQL
+942 ILQNKQTGEQL
-953 IIVDKESA
+953 IVVDKESA
-961 AEVRDIA
+961 GEVRDIA

-986 PKAQTAMGKSLLNIL
+986 PKAQVAMGKSLLNIL

-1016 RYQFYKGQPIE
+1016 RYQFYKGQPVE

-1090 RRAGK
+1090 RRSGK

-1102 RMLNRAATVGD
+1102 RMLSRAATVGD
-1113 QLGQGVSTQIT
+1113 QLGQGVSTQVT

-1170 QYYNLGLKA
+1170 QYYSLGLKA
-1179 MGYSKE
+1179 MGYSRE

-1197 LNSQFPSVA
+1197 LNSEFPSIA
-1206 KNYTEINAET
+1206 RNFSPDS
-1216 GRPQSLSNYIT
+1216 GSLSNYI
-1227 RTIGPRGKGFFKT
+1227 RNTIGQRGKGFFKA

-1245 QRTISKEK
+1245 KRTISKEK

-1270 DQRAREDRGR
+1270 DQRTREDRGR

-1297 EIRTEQTANI
+1297 EIRTEQTTNI

-1315 ASGKT
+1315 AGGKT
-1320 NPKQVAQTIV
+1320 NPKQVAQTII
-1330 EKTKSKEYRAPIKKA
+1330 EKTKTKEYRAPIKKA

-1353 YNNNIDRLINKAFIK
+1353 YNNNVDRLINKAFIK

-1387 IDRVPTVKVENG
+1387 IDRVATVKVENG

-1419 DEIKDY
+1419 TEIKNY
-1425 FKSTEKRHQ
+1425 FKAGEKRHQ
-1434 SLMSLIAEGVAVE
+1434 SLMSLIAEGIAVE

-1452 KNDTEF
+1452 QSDRDF

-1477 FMDEVIFNL
+1477 FMDEVAFNL

-1499 KASNRKT
+1499 KASNRS
-1506 KVQKITGEPKIDL
+1506 KVQRITNKPKIDL
-1519 SSGSYETNIDKITTA
+1519 SSGSYESNIDKITTA
-1534 LNNVEGVPLVPV
+1534 LNNVEGVPLVSV
-1546 TRVEKGQEDKFGVM
+1546 TRVEKGKDEKFGAM
-1560 YEWTAVIPN
+1560 YEWDAIIPN
-1569 AEGEIDYEGAKTYG
+1569 QKGETDYEGAQTYG
-1583 EARNEMVIDLIESF
+1583 DARNEMVVDLIDSF

-1604 VRQLIYD
+1604 IRQLIFD
-1611 MSINQLIVSGE
+1611 MSTNQLVVSGKPGQIE
-1622 GGSIKSNRLGNLA
+1622 GANTGNLA
-1635 LYGSKSEFNKAIP
+1635 LYGSKNEFDKAVP
-1648 KYPNVKNKKGEDIT
+1648 KYPNVKNKQGKDIT
-1662 TPIIKR
+1662 TPVIKR
-1668 TKYTDGSKKIT
+1668 TKYTDGGKKIT
-1679 DKIWKTITSENFQA
+1679 DKIWNTITSESFQT

-1698 IPTLFKLIDGLN
+1698 IPVLFKIIDGLN
-1710 KLKGNK
+1710 KLKSSK

-1736 FRHLMPLRNVQIDPT
+1736 FRHLMPLRNVQVDPT

-1775 EYGILSNQLPIV
+1775 EYGILSSQLPIV
-1787 KDIIEASASQAAI
+1787 KDIIKASASQAAI

-1816 GALFSKIIDGIV
+1816 GALFSKVIDGIV
-1828 KGERQSAFQGIVSFS
+1828 KGERQAALQGIISFS

-1863 LLVDVLGFDLK
+1863 LLVDVLGFNLK

-1883 NERTNLINKV
+1883 NARTNLINKV
-1893 LEDKL
+1893 LEDRL
-1898 TVPKAQAEL
+1898 TIPQAKNEL
-1907 KAANKVN
+1907 NAANKVN
-1914 AKSSKRVKLNKENLF
+1914 AKSSKRVKINKENLF

-1934 DGTTEASIEAMS
+1934 DGTTEASVEAMS
-1946 NADKAAV
+1946 IADKAAI

-1973 LAFSNSKVIVNKPDG
+1973 LAFSNSKIIVTIGNK
-1988 TTEKITPA
+1988 TFKITPA

-2002 EVLEREGAT
+2002 EVLEREGAE

-2069 PLKNITGLENG
+2069 SLNNITGLENG

-2088 ILDKAAKG
+2088 MLDKASKG
-2096 YNDFYFADDSLANVQ
+2096 YNDFYFADDALANVQ

-2134 ERIDKD
+2134 DRINKD
-2140 FNVIIEQQS
+2140 FNTIIEQQS
-2149 GKEWYKTYSR
+2149 GKEWFKAYSK
-2159 ARAKVQGARANR
+2159 ARATVEGKKANR
-2171 FEFFIPPSAEDFM
+2171 FEFFIPPSAEDFV
-2184 GLMYKLLPK
+2184 GLLYKLLPDGKK
-2193 GKDGDRALKWIQD
+2193 GDLALEWLKD
-2206 HLVDPYNKAEQE
+2206 HLINPYNKAEQT
-2218 IISAQI
+2218 IIAAKI
-2224 SVAND
+2224 TVAND
-2229 FNEIR
+2229 FNSIR

-2240 PDNLNDQAG
+2240 PTNLMEQAG
-2249 YSNFTFSQALRV
+2249 YSNFTYSQALRV

-2282 VKLIE
+2282 VNLIE
-2287 DNADMKV
+2287 KDANMKV
-2294 FAEKIAFIQKD
+2294 FAEKIAFIQKGRD
-2305 KGYPA
+2305 YPA
-2310 PTNNWVG
+2310 PMDNWIG
-2317 GSITGDIIS
+2317 GSITGDIING
-2326 SIQKVY
+2326 IQKTF

-2344 DIIFSEKNMNK
+2344 DIIFSPENMYK
-2355 LEAIYGSNFV
+2355 LEALYGSNFTT
-2365 AALKN
+2365 ALKN
-2370 ILGRMKRGSN
+2370 MLKRMKRGSN
-2380 RPLSDSKQVEN
+2380 RAPSENKQVEN
-2391 VMDWLNNSV
+2391 VMDWINNSV
-2400 GTIMFLNRKSA
+2400 GTTMFLNRKTGI
-2411 LLQLISNVNFINWSD
+2411 LQLLSSVNFINWSD
-2426 NNIVAAGKA
+2426 NNIIAAGKA
-2435 FANQKQYWKDVMYL
+2435 FANQPQYWKDVMYL
-2449 MNSDYLVQR
+2449 LNSDYLVQR
-2458 RNGMKIN
+2458 RNGLKIN

-2479 MKGVIA
+2479 LKGVIA
-2485 YLLNKGF
+2485 YMLNKGF
-2492 IFTRVA
+2492 IFTRIA

-2510 YRNRVNSLQK
+2510 YRNRVNALQK
-2520 QVNINTGKLYTK
+2520 QVNIDTGKLYTK

-2539 FEDFYKISEE
+2539 FDDFYKISEE
-2549 SQQSSRADRISMQQ
+2549 TQQSSQPDRISMQQ
-2563 ASGLGRLVLN
+2563 ASGLGRIVLN
-2573 FANTPMQYARIMKK
+2573 YANTPMQYARIIKRSTQ
-2587 AILDL
+2587 DL
-2592 KAGRGDWKTNLSK
+2592 LAGRGDWKKNVSRII
-2605 VLYYGIVQNL
+2605 YYSTIQNL
-2615 IFSAMQA
+2615 IFSALQA
-2622 AIFTLLFDEEEE
+2622 AIFTILFDEEEE
-2634 KKDRTMSDKVENIGF
+2634 QDRTMSDKAEDIGF
-2649 SMVSSLLR
+2649 GMLSSLLR
-2657 GLGYGGALVDTVIAV
+2657 GTGYGGALVDTLISM
-2672 GREINVQRQKK
+2672 GREISIREDGFP
-2683 SPDYKE
+2683 SFSDDF
-2689 AVWNVFDFSPAIDS
+2689 AWNMFDFSPSVDT
-2703 KVRKLRS
+2703 KVRKIRS
-2710 AADTF
+2710 ISKTF
-2715 KFNRKEIARRG
+2715 KYNRDQIKRRG

-2733 YLALG
+2733 YIAFGEL
-2738 QVVSATLNIPLDRA
+2738 VSATINVPLDRA
-2752 LRMVMTAKQA
+2752 LRMAMALKQA
-2762 IDSDTY
+2762 SDKDTAQ
-2768 LWQRVALVLGYT
+2768 WQKWALLIGYS
-2780 SWQVGLP
+2780 SWSINLP
-2787 YWGTTST
+2787 YWGTTTT
-2794 IANEEKEDEEIQR
+2794 IEREAKEDEEIET
-2807 KYDNDTRKLKTQGFK
+2807 KYKNDAKKLKAQGYK
-2822 RVPMTRGKP
+2822 RIPMTRGKP
-2831 AGELG
+2831 SGVLI
-2836 EDYIAV
+2836 EDYIEV
-2842 TRPTGK
+2842 TRPNGK
-2848 VEYWLMPKK
+2848 IEYWLTPKK

>member
-1 MANFKNIDVESWDP
+1 MSLDFKNINVDPESWDP
-15 ALLFM
+15 ALLFTT
-20 PPEEKEEEKEEE
+20 PPKEEKEEEEEIDEGNVQIGPTALAPGTITPTENNIETNVTAGNTNVTTVSAGDSDPEGDAALQRQLLNIAKMSEQVPEPTEEEEAARDFLTFIGKGLQSMEAVGELAEAAYIEEE
-32 IVDEGNNEIEGVT
+32 IKSQAKRDAADQIE
-45 VAPGTTEPTSP
+45 
-56 NIETAVDVG
+56 
-65 DATVAAIEPSDDADK
+65 
-80 AQANIQKSIVA
+80 
-91 INKIQNQRGNV
+91 
-102 VEPSG
+102 
-107 EDQFMDFINLKKTD
+107 L
-121 PNLTVSD
+121 
-128 YVDQEYTAS
+128 
-137 LLEAENEKTQQEANA
+137 
-152 IALEHVESNLPNNE
+152 NLPDGE
-166 AVDFNDQDSLDNFVQ
+166 PFNFADQDQLDKFVQ
-181 KTFDNMF
+181 KTFDDLF
-188 ENDAALKEIVE
+188 KKDKEIAQIQR
-199 TIKQENQGI
+199 TILEENK
-208 LDEKL
+208 EL
-213 LLLQE
+213 LAAKEE
-218 ELTKYKTY
+218 ELKSALSKYTTY
-226 SFPKNYF
+226 VFPENYF
-233 ESISAALSG
+233 SSLSRPFLGIDIESPEM
-242 RTRPTVD
+242 T
-249 FDEVGFVFTPDVDG
+249 FTPDQDK
-263 VSAEDRIEQLNEEY
+263 IEKEVLLLNEQY
-277 QTFVNDLIINDP
+277 AAFVNDLILNDP
-289 RFQQRIDF
+289 RFIDRIGYIEGGIAAS
-297 LEKGLENAMKPL
+297 LNPL
-309 VTQAN
+309 IEDAQKKQAI
-314 EKAAAE
+314 
-320 ALEKS
+320 
-325 KANLRLKRYK
+325 ANVRVKRWQ
-335 AELFGAEPDSI
+335 AELFGAERGSI
-346 DNLGFGINSV
+346 DDLGFGLNTV
-356 AIVQYLSGSDP
+356 AILNFVSGSDP
-367 DSWVRGLE
+367 DSWVRGIEKL
-375 RFFGYNPYEISDTI
+375 FGFEPFEISDSFY
-389 VSGLETLSTDK
+389 SGLQQLNLDKTSQSLIMNEFQKDYNRLKYMYEGDPRMKLRDGSRLNYLPEGANSWIWVNRKGTAQGQRGHQKKEFNWFPAVFNMHPNGKYIYNHPATALGSTIHPTK
-400 FTQSV
+400 NGANKYAREQGWE
-405 LMQDFA
+405 LMQ
-411 RDMDYYNSFT
+411 
-421 HEGDADT
+421 
-428 WNNRENKI
+428 
-436 QHGKANNTYNLYSRK
+436 
-451 HLLADGDNSLVWYN
+451 
-465 EKTGEWKP
+465 WK
-473 VISNYLEYNEETGE
+473 
-487 YSMPL
+487 
-492 YQNPILPGRDNANLK
+492 D
-507 SMTTGYALKQAEKKG
+507 AEKLIIKDLDD
-522 FKILK
+522 KQK
-527 FGEARK
+527 F
-533 LIARDLNKKQ
+533 
-543 TRILDRAVEL
+543 ILDRHIQL
-553 MNKEAEKGLF
+553 MDREYENGLF
-563 TQEKFTDFLSNIAS
+563 EEEQFTDFLDNILK

-582 AIRYLP
+582 ALRFLP

-599 ANFFSAGLYT
+599 ANYFTAGLYT
-609 MISEG
+609 MALEG
-614 GNIGFDIAQ
+614 GELGFDIAANA
-623 QRAARALGKEP
+623 AAREYGVEP
-634 EKLTGE
+634 NDLTGQQILDWINNNE
-640 ELLAWI
+640 QAYDDALAKG
-646 EANPDEF
+646 
-653 DTALTGG
+653 L
-660 MTAGG
+660 TAGG

-677 IIKSARF
+677 MIKSSKF
-684 GMSAFTQLI
+684 GIGAFSQLL
-693 KGNIKKALSQSRKV
+693 KGNLKKALVQGRSMFTQNIKS
-707 AGNNLKAGFN
+707 GLN
-717 EALTEGSQTGV
+717 ESFTEGLQTGV
-728 EQLALGKF
+728 EQLTLGRF
-736 NAMEYVES
+736 NALEYVNA
-744 MGEGFLGGVLLPGLG
+744 MGEGFLGGVMLPGLG
-759 SVTASTINQVVAV
+759 SITAATTQQVVELAQ
-772 AKNTQLNIRDPKL
+772 NTRLNIKDPEL
-785 YKKVNDLFETSRIQ
+785 YNKVKIVFENGRKK
-799 LDNDLKDG
+799 LDNDYKDG
-807 TIDEDFYEKQL
+807 LIDDSQYEERLK
-818 QKLSNDRNTLLKIP
+818 KLSNDRNTLLKIP
-832 SYFSAE
+832 THFDVE
-838 AKSEVFDIYQ
+838 AKQ
-848 ELNNLNQ
+848 ETFKIIQEISNLRT
-855 ELNQMDGDLG
+855 ELEQIGDKEG
-865 LGLTIREEMKVL
+865 LGKPIAQDIVKL
-877 NDRLAE
+877 NERLAE
-883 IMSQEG
+883 IFTEQG
-889 LNRQISSLNGLVNQ
+889 LNKQIQSIEVEVNA
-903 DGNVTMQAF
+903 DGNVSMQTF
-912 DTKAEADAFIDQ
+912 NTKTEADAFIDQ
-924 QNETG
+924 VNESG

-936 KDGAGV
+936 KDGSGT
-942 ILQNKSTGEQL
+942 ILQNKQTGEQL
-953 IIVDKESA
+953 IIINKETA

-977 LIFQTVKDN
+977 LMFQTVKDN
-986 PKAQTAMGKSLLNIL
+986 PAAATAIGKSLLGYL
-1001 DKMDKDGRMTGLLKE
+1001 EKMDKNGQMTELLQE
-1016 RYQFYKGQPIE
+1016 RYKEYKGLPVE
-1027 QQYEEALTFFA
+1027 QQYEEALNFFA
-1038 DAIINEEINVDDGI
+1038 DAIINEEIQVNDGI
-1052 IDKIGRVIRNL
+1052 IEKIGRVIRNL
-1063 LQSLPFVNINFK
+1063 LQKLPFVNISFK
-1075 SDRDVYNFVKDYALR
+1075 NNKDVYNFVKDYALR

-1095 GLNAAQK
+1095 GLNAAQR
-1102 RMLNRAATVGD
+1102 RMLTRAVNVGD
-1113 QLGQGVSTQIT
+1113 NLGQGVSSQVA
-1124 DMIESQGG
+1124 DMIENQAG
-1132 NLNKALSS
+1132 NLDQAL
-1140 QSGRTAQDLM
+1140 QSKSKRTAQDLM

-1179 MGYSKE
+1179 MGYSRE

-1197 LNSQFPSVA
+1197 LNSEFPSIA
-1206 KNYTEINAET
+1206 RNFSPDS
-1216 GRPQSLSNYIT
+1216 GSLSNYI
-1227 RTIGPRGKGFFKT
+1227 RNTIGQRGKGFFKA

-1245 QRTISKEK
+1245 KRTISKEK

-1263 TDQQVDF
+1263 TDQQADF
-1270 DQRAREDRGR
+1270 DQRAKEDRGR

-1297 EIRTEQTANI
+1297 EIRAEQTTNI

-1387 IDRVPTVKVENG
+1387 IDRVATVKVENG

-1410 IPEVTPQKI
+1410 IPEVTSEKI
-1419 DEIKDY
+1419 NEIKDY
-1425 FKSTEKRHQ
+1425 FKAGEKRHQ
-1434 SLMSLIAEGVAVE
+1434 SLMSLIAEGIAVE
-1447 QMEEI
+1447 QMQEI
-1452 KNDTEF
+1452 KSDKDF

-1477 FMDEVIFNL
+1477 FINEVIFNL

-1499 KASNRKT
+1499 KASTRKS
-1506 KVQKITGEPKIDL
+1506 KVQRITGKPKVDL
-1519 SSGSYETNIDKITTA
+1519 SKGSYETNMDKIDAA
-1534 LNNVEGVPLVPV
+1534 LNNIKGVDKVPV
-1546 TRVEKGQEDKFGVM
+1546 LKTEKGKDDKYGVM
-1560 YEWTAVIPN
+1560 YNWDAIIP
-1569 AEGEIDYEGAKTYG
+1569 GQDISYG
-1583 EARNEMVIDLIESF
+1583 QARNEMVIDLIESF
-1597 PPKDRPM
+1597 PPKDRAM
-1604 VRQLIYD
+1604 VRQIIKD
-1611 MSINQLIVSGE
+1611 MSLNQSVVSGKAGQIE
-1622 GGSIKSNRLGNLA
+1622 GARLGNLG
-1635 LYGSKSEFNKAIP
+1635 LYGNESIFDENIP
-1648 KYPNVKNKKGEDIT
+1648 SYPMTDNST
-1662 TPIIKR
+1662 AIIKR
-1668 TKYTDGSKKIT
+1668 QKYTSKDGFISDKK
-1679 DKIWKTITSENFQA
+1679 WETIKSQEFQA

-1698 IPTLFKLIDGLN
+1698 IPILFKIIDGLN
-1710 KLKGNK
+1710 NLKNNK
-1716 NFPWFIKAL
+1716 NFPWFIKAI
-1725 TASVSNSQKHP
+1725 TASVANTQAHP
-1736 FRHLMPLRNVQIDPT
+1736 FRHLMPLRNVQIDPKT
-1751 TGKPFNET
+1751 NKPFKEP

-1787 KDIIEASASQAAI
+1787 KDIIKASASQAAI
-1800 TEATDNKL
+1800 TVADDNKI
-1808 PKSKTSAM
+1808 PANKSKAM
-1816 GALFSKIIDGIV
+1816 GSLFSTIIDGII
-1828 KGERQSAFQGIVSFS
+1828 KGETMPALQGVVSFA
-1843 RYMEDGLLN
+1843 RYMEDGLID
-1852 IGEFWNLKENK
+1852 IGEFYNLKNKK
-1863 LLVDVLGFDLK
+1863 LLVDVLGFELK
-1874 GINNNVDSR
+1874 GINNNVDAINAR
-1883 NERTNLINKV
+1883 KNLLNKV
-1893 LEDKL
+1893 AEDRL
-1898 TVPKAQAEL
+1898 TIPKAKAEL

-1929 DLINE
+1929 NLINE

-1946 NADKAAV
+1946 NADKAMV
-1953 QGRKIDKPTKG
+1953 EGRKINKPTKG

-1973 LAFSNSKVIVNKPDG
+1973 LAFSNSKVIVTIGNK
-1988 TTEKITPA
+1988 TFKITPA

-2002 EVLEREGAT
+2002 EVLEKEGAT

-2042 DIFVLTARPQASAKS
+2042 DIFVLTARPQASARS

-2124 DVQIAKQSKR
+2124 DVQIAKQSRR
-2134 ERIDKD
+2134 EKIDKD
-2140 FNVIIEQQS
+2140 FNIIIEQQS
-2149 GKEWYKTYSR
+2149 GKEWYKTYSK

-2193 GKDGDRALKWIQD
+2193 GENGNRALKWIQD

-2282 VKLIE
+2282 IKLIE

-2310 PTNNWVG
+2310 PTADWVG

-2435 FANQKQYWKDVMYL
+2435 FANQPQYWKDVMYL

-2479 MKGVIA
+2479 MKGVVA

-2492 IFTRVA
+2492 IFTRIA

-2520 QVNINTGKLYTK
+2520 QVNINTGKLYTQ

-2539 FEDFYKISEE
+2539 FDDFYKISEE

-2587 AILDL
+2587 AVLDL

-2649 SMVSSLLR
+2649 SMISSLLR
-2657 GLGYGGALVDTVIAV
+2657 GLGYGGALVDTIISV
-2672 GREINVQRQKK
+2672 GREIDVQRQKK
-2683 SPDYKE
+2683 SPDFKE

-2715 KFNRKEIARRG
+2715 KFNRKQIARRG

-2752 LRMVMTAKQA
+2752 LRMVMTAKQV
-2762 IDSDTY
+2762 IDNDTY
-2768 LWQRVALVLGYT
+2768 LWQRVALVLGYS

-2787 YWGTTST
+2787 YWGTTTT
-2794 IANEEKEDEEIQR
+2794 IANEEKEDEEIQQ
-2807 KYDNDTRKLKTQGFK
+2807 KYDNDTRKLRAQGFK
-2822 RVPMTRGKP
+2822 RIPMTKGGKPRGKP
-2831 AGELG
+2831 SGVLG

-2842 TRPTGK
+2842 TRPSGQI
-2848 VEYWLMPKK
+2848 EYWLMPKN